1 MICVEELESVW
12 FNTSTNMSLE
22 VVEVL
27 LDTCPRYGVE
37 SIFFSTPSVTECMVL
52 TFRFPQLP
60 FSFLL
65 SMHPFSSTP
74 FFF

>member
-27 LDTCPRYGVE
+27 LDTCPRYGE
-37 SIFFSTPSVTECMVL
+37 SIFFQH
-52 TFRFPQLP
+52 RA
-60 FSFLL
+60 
-65 SMHPFSSTP
+65 
-74 FFF
+74 